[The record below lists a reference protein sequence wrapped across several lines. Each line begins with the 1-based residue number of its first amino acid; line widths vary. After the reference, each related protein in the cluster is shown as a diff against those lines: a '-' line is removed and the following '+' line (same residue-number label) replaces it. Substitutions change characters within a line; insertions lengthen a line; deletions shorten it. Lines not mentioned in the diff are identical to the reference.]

1 MILIFTF
8 DFLPKKGGIH
18 TYSYELAKNLRDFGI
33 DVMVI
38 TPASDGDLLFDKKQ
52 KYRTIR
58 MKRANLNPIGLV
70 IMFFYLVH
78 VLKIHRI
85 EIDRIYATNWI
96 PGGFLAFFAS
106 KLFKVPYF
114 IAAHGSELSFK
125 NPIFRRAMTLTFKNA
140 EKIFAVS
147 NYTSQKIVD
156 LRIFPEKVAIIPN
169 GVDIQRFKTG
179 VNTHEVVKKHEL
191 EGKKVI
197 LTVSRLVE
205 RKGHDMVIR
214 ALPDVLKKVK
224 DAVYLIVGEGLEKDR
239 LKGLVKDLN
248 LEEHVIFA
256 GYVSDDTL
264 PKYYNA
270 CDVFIMPS
278 REIKGD
284 VEGFGVVYI
293 EAGACA
299 KPVIGGKSGGV
310 EDAIIDGVTGLLVDS
325 LTVKEIADALIRLL
339 TDKNLAK
346 RLGENGR
353 RRAEGLTWKEVAK
366 RILQDMNSRI

>member
-8 DFLPKKGGIH
+8 DFLPQRGGIH
-18 TYSYELAKNLRDFGI
+18 TYSYELAKNLRDLGI
-33 DVMVI
+33 DIMVI

-52 KYRTIR
+52 KY
-58 MKRANLNPIGLV
+58 V
-70 IMFFYLVH
+70 VMFFYLVH
-78 VLKIHRI
+78 VLKKC
-85 EIDRIYATNWI
+85 EINRIYATNWI

-114 IAAHGSELSFK
+114 IAAHSSELSFR

-147 NYTSQKIVD
+147 NYTSQKILD
-156 LRIFPEKVAIIPN
+156 LGISREKVAIIPN

-179 VNTHEVVKKHEL
+179 VNTLEVIKKHEL
-191 EGKKVI
+191 KGKKVI
-197 LTVSRLVE
+197 LTVSRLV
-205 RKGHDMVIR
+205 RKKGHDMVIR
-214 ALPDVLKKVK
+214 ALPEVLKIAK
-224 DAVYLIVGEGLEKDR
+224 DAVYLIVGEGPEEER
-239 LKGLVKDLN
+239 LKGLMRDLN

-256 GYVSDDTL
+256 GNMSDDAL

-278 REIKGD
+278 REIRGD
-284 VEGFGVVYI
+284 VEGFPVVYM

-310 EDAIIDGVTGLLVDS
+310 EDAIIDGVTGLLVNP
-325 LTVKEIADALIRLL
+325 LNVKEVADALIRLL
-339 TDKNLAK
+339 TDKNIAK

-353 RRAEGLTWKEVAK
+353 RRAEGLTWNEIAK
-366 RILQDMNSRI
+366 RILQNMNSRT